1 MKQLLFI
8 VAALALVAT
17 STVIGAGAAQAEG
30 GCYGD
35 HYTSGTQTPVQTVQV
50 PAPEKPK
57 SGS

>member
-1 MKQLLFI
+1 MKQLVFI

-17 STVIGAGAAQAEG
+17 FSIVGAGAAQAEG

-35 HYTSGTQTPVQTVQV
+35 HYTAGTQTPVQTVQV
-50 PAPEKPK
+50 PAPEPK